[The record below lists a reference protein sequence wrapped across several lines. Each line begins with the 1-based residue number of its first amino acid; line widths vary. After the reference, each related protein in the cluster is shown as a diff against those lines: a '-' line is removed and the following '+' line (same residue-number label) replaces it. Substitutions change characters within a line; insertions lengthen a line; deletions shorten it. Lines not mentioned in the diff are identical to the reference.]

1 MSFDSTMKFRTDM
14 TRAEIERML
23 VECRMFADAM
33 QMQDVVQLLTDTA
46 ALSAV
51 DLQVRLKN
59 SIQLMD
65 GNQECAP
72 LIDKLDMLLMNAEQ
86 LAAR

>member
-51 DLQVRLKN
+51 DLQ
-59 SIQLMD
+59 
-65 GNQECAP
+65 GG
-72 LIDKLDMLLMNAEQ
+72 
-86 LAAR
+86 